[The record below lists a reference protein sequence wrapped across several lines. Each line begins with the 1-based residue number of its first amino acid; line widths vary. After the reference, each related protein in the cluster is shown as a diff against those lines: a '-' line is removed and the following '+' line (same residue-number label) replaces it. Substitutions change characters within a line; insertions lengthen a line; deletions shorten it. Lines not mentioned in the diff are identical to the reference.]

1 MLSWLMV
8 KDFKLEKFVGTS
20 LVRTETVHVN
30 SVETQ
35 SYEQSESYKVCRLH

>member
-8 KDFKLEKFVGTS
+8 KDFKLEKFMGTA
-20 LVRTETVHVN
+20 LVRTKTVDMN
-30 SVETQ
+30 SVETK